1 MKIVCVIISFCV
13 ILGFKQVAVASIL
26 LESSI
31 LTEEELAIMEERE
44 VYTVG
49 YTNNNIPISYEVQ
62 GELTGITIDMLEIFA
77 EEMGVTMEYI
87 SLDTEGIVMDDL
99 DIIIPMANFC
109 TDPMSDVFMTYQT
122 ILVTRADFEGELELV
137 AAQANFGLTTF
148 DPLIENADM
157 LYYSSFVEAKDVLDR
172 GVADGL
178 LMATIGYEKIS
189 GEAESGVYNLQV
201 LETPIEFRLTFGD
214 DVTEEEIAIFNKMIG
229 NLDQGNFSLIGEQHS
244 NYIQRTYTVLDSIAA
259 NINIVGLGFFVGII
273 TVTFFVLLGQR
284 RKRKMVEKA
293 LESDSLTGLLS
304 MGKFKTEVE
313 RVLREQPEREFCI
326 LSLDMDNFKYI
337 NEIYGYEIGTQ
348 ILIKTAECVRNHIPC
363 IDGIVA
369 RNFADNFLSLTTKGD
384 LYATLTGNE
393 EGYSMLKAKLSAIL
407 GKDYNFSF
415 SMGVYTIYNRME
427 NVTQMIDGATI
438 ARNVGKQTLGYTITE
453 YTEEMR
459 QERSNKNHVVQTMN
473 EGIQRKEFILYY
485 QPKVDL
491 GTGRII
497 GAEALVRWIQDGK
510 LIPPD
515 CFIPIFEKN
524 GFIEELDY
532 YVFEE
537 VCAFIQRQNG
547 ALPIISVNLSWV
559 TVGKDDLIKRLEK
572 ILQKYQV
579 QPAQLDLEIT
589 ESAFV
594 DQFEESLL
602 RLEHLRSLGF
612 TISMDDFGAG
622 ISSLNRLKEIP
633 LDIMKIDRG
642 FVMDSLDNKKGKIII
657 ENVIQMGKKLNLET
671 VAEGIETKEQ
681 LEFLRE
687 MGCDV
692 GQGYYYARPLP
703 EGEFLDK
710 WHQEH

>member
-1 MKIVCVIISFCV
+1 MKIVCLIISLCV
-13 ILGFKQVAVASIL
+13 IFGLKQIASAAIL

-31 LTEEELAIMEERE
+31 LTDEELAIMQERE

-62 GELTGITIDMLEIFA
+62 GELTGITIDMLEVFA

-87 SLDTEGIVMDDL
+87 SLDTEGVDPDDL
-99 DIIIPMANFC
+99 DIIIPMANFS
-109 TDPMSDVFMTYQT
+109 TEPMSDVFMSYQT
-122 ILVTRADFEGELELV
+122 VLVTKADFEGELQLV
-137 AAQANFGLTTF
+137 AAQASFGLTTF
-148 DPLIENADM
+148 DPLIQEAEM
-157 LYYSSFVEAKDVLDR
+157 LYYSSFVEAKDVLDT

-178 LMATIGYEKIS
+178 LMASIGYEKIS
-189 GEAESGVYNLQV
+189 DEAESGAYNLQV

-214 DVTEEEIAIFNKMIG
+214 DVTEEEIAIFNKMIA
-229 NLDQGNFSLIGEQHS
+229 NLDQGNFSLLGQKHS
-244 NYIQRTYTVLDSIAA
+244 NYIQRTYTILDSIAA
-259 NINIVGLGFFVGII
+259 NINIVGVGFFVGIF
-273 TVTFFVLLGQR
+273 TVIFFVLLGQR
-284 RKRKMVEKA
+284 RQRMIAERA
-293 LESDSLTGLLS
+293 MQHDSLTGLLS
-304 MGKFKTEVE
+304 LQKFKTEVE
-313 RVLREQPEREFCI
+313 RVLREQPEKEFCI

-348 ILIKTAECVRNHIPC
+348 ILLKTADCVHHNIPC
-363 IDGIVA
+363 IDEIIA
-369 RNFADNFLSLTTKGD
+369 RNFADHFLALTTKEQLYETVTGD
-384 LYATLTGNE
+384 E
-393 EGYSMLKAKLSAIL
+393 EGYDKLKAQLSAIL

-415 SMGVYTIYNRME
+415 SMGVYPIHNRME
-427 NVTQMIDGATI
+427 SVTQMIDGATI
-438 ARNVGKQTLGYTITE
+438 ARNAGKQILGYTITE

-459 QERSNKNHVVQTMN
+459 EERRNKNHVVQTMN
-473 EGIQRKEFILYY
+473 EGIQNKEFIMYY
-485 QPKVDL
+485 QPKINL
-491 GTGRII
+491 NTGHIV
-497 GAEALVRWIQDGK
+497 GAEALVRWVQGGK

-537 VCAFIQRQNG
+537 VCAFINRQKG
-547 ALPIISVNLSWV
+547 MAPIISVNLSWI
-559 TVGKDDLIKRLEK
+559 TVGKDNLIQRLEA
-572 ILQKYQV
+572 ILEKYQV
-579 QPAQLDLEIT
+579 KPIQIDLEIT

-594 DQFEESLL
+594 DQFEDSLS

-642 FVMDSLDNKKGKIII
+642 FVMDSLENKKGKIII

-681 LEFLRE
+681 LEFLRD

-710 WHQEH
+710 WHQEK